1 MVPRAPNAEWAP
13 EFLGVSAARGP
24 LGLALTT
31 IKSDDWTLV
40 RLPLMDT

>member
-13 EFLGVSAARGP
+13 EFLGVSAARAP

-31 IKSDDWTLV
+31 KDNSLFEFALV
-40 RLPLMDT
+40 HATR